1 MFSISA
7 HWEQL
12 TDGELEERAA
22 FAATSVLYGNH
33 ALSEGH
39 DPFNNRLRS
48 APYLSAYHLAE
59 WLMANW
65 WRLRWEPRRTTP
77 DWGFAHRMASIGAGY
92 IWPNITMF
100 SDGERVAI
108 VANPTE
114 GAGEHSYR
122 YIADM
127 AAVVPAA
134 DFENAIERFVEQV
147 VSQLDAKQLRN
158 TNLHLLR
165 ADVAAERHDPDLSR
179 HRKLE
184 ALMGYDAD
192 EAPHQVLTRLRED
205 ERQLGENAVS
215 ELAAAAQ
222 GDTPLGADAL
232 ATLAGE
238 AGFISDP
245 RNRFRPADWNA
256 PSRAQTPAW
265 VLGKQAARVVRREL
279 NIEIAP
285 LGDRKLAELGAV
297 AERAIREGGG
307 GAPFAYTLRKSPS
320 RSRTVFRS
328 RWRTARRFELARLI
342 GDHIIERGSE
352 PLVLATRAGTYAQK
366 AQRAFAAELLCPF
379 EGLEDYLVGDYS
391 DEGQEA
397 AAEHFDVSPLTIGA
411 SLANHG
417 RIARHDV
424 PREID
429 LAA

>member
-1 MFSISA
+1 MFSIA
-7 HWEQL
+7 ADWEQL
-12 TDGELEERAA
+12 TDGGAEERAA
-22 FAATSVLYGNH
+22 FAAVSVLYGNYS
-33 ALSEGH
+33 LSEGH

-59 WLMANW
+59 WLMVNW
-65 WRLRWEPRRTTP
+65 WRLRWEPRRTTL
-77 DWGFAHRMASIGAGY
+77 DWGFAHRMASIGIGY
-92 IWPNITMF
+92 VWPNVTMF

-114 GAGEHSYR
+114 NAGEHSYR

-134 DFENAIERFVEQV
+134 DFENAIVRFVEQV
-147 VSQLDAKQLRN
+147 VSQLDAEQLHN

-165 ADVAAERHDPDLSR
+165 ADVAAERRDPDLSR

-192 EAPHQVLTRLRED
+192 EAPHHVVARLRED
-205 ERQLGENAVS
+205 ERRLGEDAVS
-215 ELAAAAQ
+215 ELAAATQ
-222 GDTPLGADAL
+222 GEAPLGADAL
-232 ATLAGE
+232 ATLAVE
-238 AGFISDP
+238 AGFTSDP

-265 VLGKQAARVVRREL
+265 VLGKQAARIVRRQL
-279 NIEIAP
+279 NIDVAP
-285 LGDRKLAELGAV
+285 LSDRKLAELGAV
-297 AERAIREGGG
+297 TPRALREGSRA
-307 GAPFAYTLRKSPS
+307 APFAYTLRTTPS
-320 RSRTVFRS
+320 RGRTVLRS

-342 GDHIIERGSE
+342 GDHIIELGNA

-379 EGLEDYLVGDYS
+379 EGLEDYLIGDYS

-397 AAEHFDVSPLTIGA
+397 AAEHFDVSPLTISA

-429 LAA
+429 FAA